1 MWKRIRSIGFR
12 TRWTRAISRRKSR
25 ISKQSSGKSLQPSKT
40 IDFVELQRKM
50 RTVLNLLSDLNEIEK
65 TVSRLK
71 NELNEQYKILDDKL
85 DGE

>member
-1 MWKRIRSIGFR
+1 
-12 TRWTRAISRRKSR
+12 
-25 ISKQSSGKSLQPSKT
+25 
-40 IDFVELQRKM
+40 M